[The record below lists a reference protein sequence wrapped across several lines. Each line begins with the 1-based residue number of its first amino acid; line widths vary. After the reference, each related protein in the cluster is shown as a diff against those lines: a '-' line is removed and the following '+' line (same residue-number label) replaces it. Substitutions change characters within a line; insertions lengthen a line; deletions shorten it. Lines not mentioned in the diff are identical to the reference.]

1 VTIVEIRNA
10 RIQEIYII
18 DVDPLKVQE
27 IDSEAYLKKAIQK
40 SIVYNY
46 LPPEVKEH

>member
-1 VTIVEIRNA
+1 LKKSENA

-18 DVDPLKVQE
+18 DVDRMKVQE
-27 IDSEAYLKKAIQK
+27 IDREVYLKRAIQK
-40 SIVYNY
+40 GIAYDY

>member
-1 VTIVEIRNA
+1 VTIEEIRNA

-18 DVDPLKVQE
+18 DVDSMKVQE
-27 IDSEAYLKKAIQK
+27 IYPEAYSKGRLQECIA
-40 SIVYNY
+40 YDY